1 MPATTDTLAPG
12 YAWVPPRLAAA
23 RAADAQDAIDA
34 RHVAA
39 SSALYDLCIW
49 LAETWDVVAADS
61 TEEEAAR
68 CETVLAAVEAA
79 LLPWRAE
86 ALAHVREQRRKD
98 KFPTHVRLFGERV

>member
-1 MPATTDTLAPG
+1 MPNTATAG
-12 YAWVPPRLAAA
+12 YAWVPPGLAAA

-34 RHVAA
+34 RHAAA

-79 LLPWRAE
+79 LLPWKAE
-86 ALAHVREQRRKD
+86 ALAHVRELRRKD
-98 KFPTHVRLFGERV
+98 EFTGPATLFGERV